1 MSSAQRIETIKK
13 WTPRVASAV
22 IIIFSFLVFGGIVN
36 FVVKYL
42 GIGEYF
48 SVPPVDE
55 TVSTNSI
62 KERNA
67 RMNEFLK
74 ERTQKRQNASTS
86 QVLGEGE
93 KDPFN
98 LP

>member
-1 MSSAQRIETIKK
+1 VSSTQRIETIKK
-13 WTPRVASAV
+13 WTPRAASAV

-36 FVVKYL
+36 FVMKYL

-48 SVPPVDE
+48 SVPSANEAASAD
-55 TVSTNSI
+55 SI
-62 KERNA
+62 KERNT

-74 ERTQKRQNASTS
+74 ERTQKRQDASMPRT
-86 QVLGEGE
+86 LGEGE